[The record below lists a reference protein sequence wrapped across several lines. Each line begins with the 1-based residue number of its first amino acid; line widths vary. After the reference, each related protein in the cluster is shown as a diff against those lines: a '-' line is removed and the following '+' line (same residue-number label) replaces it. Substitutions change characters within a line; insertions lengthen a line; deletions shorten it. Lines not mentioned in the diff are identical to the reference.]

1 MIHHLSCVVV
11 DLLFAETSCTCVVQS
26 NLILLTHS
34 LEYHTTLYNLG
45 NYSHIPN
52 HILKCSACPPEV
64 KAALKQAHQTLKHSL
79 PKGSQKEFFNS
90 VWERLHGNA
99 AIPTT
104 TTSTTAQV
112 SFAAAPAPASG
123 NYGGEDLPPPL
134 PALPSLPALPPMDYE
149 QL

>member
-1 MIHHLSCVVV
+1 MY
-11 DLLFAETSCTCVVQS
+11 FNTP
-26 NLILLTHS
+26 
-34 LEYHTTLYNLG
+34 G

-64 KAALKQAHQTLKHSL
+64 KAALKQMKQAHQTLKHTL

-99 AIPTT
+99 AIR
-104 TTSTTAQV
+104 TTSTTTQV
-112 SFAAAPAPASG
+112 TFAAAPAPV
-123 NYGGEDLPPPL
+123 YGGGGIYGGRDLPPPPL

>member
-1 MIHHLSCVVV
+1 M
-11 DLLFAETSCTCVVQS
+11 
-26 NLILLTHS
+26 
-34 LEYHTTLYNLG
+34 
-45 NYSHIPN
+45 
-52 HILKCSACPPEV
+52 KCSACPPEV
-64 KAALKQAHQTLKHSL
+64 KAALKQMKQAHQTLKHTL

-104 TTSTTAQV
+104 TTTTAQV
-112 SFAAAPAPASG
+112 SFAAAPAPV
-123 NYGGEDLPPPL
+123 YGGNLPTPL

>member
-1 MIHHLSCVVV
+1 M
-11 DLLFAETSCTCVVQS
+11 
-26 NLILLTHS
+26 
-34 LEYHTTLYNLG
+34 
-45 NYSHIPN
+45 
-52 HILKCSACPPEV
+52 
-64 KAALKQAHQTLKHSL
+64 KQAHQTLKHTL

-104 TTSTTAQV
+104 TASTQV
-112 SFAAAPAPASG
+112 SFAAAPAPVYSG
-123 NYGGEDLPPPL
+123 GVNYGGDDLPPPL

>member
-1 MIHHLSCVVV
+1 MLS
-11 DLLFAETSCTCVVQS
+11 LNPIS
-26 NLILLTHS
+26 LITHS
-34 LEYHTTLYNLG
+34 LIPQPLYTPG

-64 KAALKQAHQTLKHSL
+64 KAALKQMKQAHQTLKHSL

-104 TTSTTAQV
+104 TTSTAAQV
-112 SFAAAPAPASG
+112 SFAAAPSG
-123 NYGGEDLPPPL
+123 NYGDDLPPPL
-134 PALPSLPALPPMDYE
+134 PALPSLPALPLMDYE

>member
-1 MIHHLSCVVV
+1 M
-11 DLLFAETSCTCVVQS
+11 
-26 NLILLTHS
+26 
-34 LEYHTTLYNLG
+34 
-45 NYSHIPN
+45 
-52 HILKCSACPPEV
+52 
-64 KAALKQAHQTLKHSL
+64 KQAHQTLKHTL

-112 SFAAAPAPASG
+112 SFAAAPAPVYGGG
-123 NYGGEDLPPPL
+123 NYGGDDLPPPL